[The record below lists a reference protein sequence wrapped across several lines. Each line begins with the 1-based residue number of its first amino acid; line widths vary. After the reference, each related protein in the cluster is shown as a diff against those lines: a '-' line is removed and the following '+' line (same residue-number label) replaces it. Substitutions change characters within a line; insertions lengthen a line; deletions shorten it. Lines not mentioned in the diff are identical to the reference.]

1 MALRDEQEKGLSAR
15 HGKTRFSRAGLFFG
29 FRGGG
34 GAAPCG
40 RVFAGAS
47 RRLPEKGRE
56 TYRVFSPCGGER
68 KARQSVRGR
77 KTFPCG
83 RNPGP
88 ETPGRLFLPKGRAE
102 GREGRR
108 SGSAPRRQERPGAGG
123 VRICRE
129 AGGASACHCRT
140 LSPRPCGRQ
149 GKRKSPPCVWPEKTA
164 WRKPL
169 RRRSHAALGKAA
181 FGLFAASRRG
191 RARLCGGVFP
201 RGGSGM
207 FRVFSAAEAG
217 SHEY

>member
-1 MALRDEQEKGLSAR
+1 MGKRGFPVPGFFSASGAGR
-15 HGKTRFSRAGLFFG
+15 RSAVRAG
-29 FRGGG
+29 FR
-34 GAAPCG
+34 
-40 RVFAGAS
+40 RS
-47 RRLPEKGRE
+47 LP
-56 TYRVFSPCGGER
+56 PPAGER
-68 KARQSVRGR
+68 AGNVPCFFPVRRR
-77 KTFPCG
+77 KEGPAERTRAENFPCG

-88 ETPGRLFLPKGRAE
+88 ETPGRLFLPKGRVE

-108 SGSAPRRQERPGAGG
+108 SGSAPGRQERPGAGCI
-123 VRICRE
+123 RICRE
-129 AGGASACHCRT
+129 AGGASACLCRT

-181 FGLFAASRRG
+181 FGLFAASRKG
-191 RARLCGGVFP
+191 PARLCGGVFP
-201 RGGSGM
+201 RGGSGL